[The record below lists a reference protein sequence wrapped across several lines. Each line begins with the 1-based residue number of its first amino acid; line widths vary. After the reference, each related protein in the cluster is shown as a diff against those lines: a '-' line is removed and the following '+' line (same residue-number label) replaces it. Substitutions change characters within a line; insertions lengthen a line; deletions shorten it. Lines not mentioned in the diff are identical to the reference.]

1 VSQVDAT
8 AFPTVDVYV
17 SVLDRNQQPI
27 SGLTQQDFRLFENG
41 QKVPFAFMSNGF
53 DVSVVLVI
61 DQSGSMAY
69 AGKMDAAKQ
78 AALTFLHGMKPHDR
92 VALIAF
98 SDTVTVAQP
107 LSTDRAATAA
117 QVQTLAPLQGT
128 ALFDATMR
136 ALDMLRPVQGR
147 KAVIVL
153 TDGMDNQSRARIDDV
168 VQRARQD
175 TASVYTI
182 GLGTRSSTSRD
193 AGVDEGV
200 LKRLAGAT
208 TGQYYYA
215 PDPSTLSRLYQH
227 LAEQLGSEYRLRYRT
242 PRDVHDGTRRSV
254 DVRVRLMGTGDV
266 TASDS
271 YLVGG
276 VLGAGGINWPVF
288 AGLFAV
294 LAALLYPGGVPALLD
309 ARSARVRA
317 GGADASSVVPPPSS
331 GDAVRGR
338 QVPHGA
344 APRPR
349 IRSSPPAAGTVG
361 TNAAMHQSAGVT
373 TQPSAFDLVELTPG
387 GRLYR
392 LRSGSRVRIGR
403 APDNDIVVDDPTVSN
418 AHAELRDEG
427 GRWVVSDLGSTNGT
441 YVNYSG
447 ANGERRVAVNAL
459 KDGSTVRFGE
469 VRLQLERQATGDRG

>member
-1 VSQVDAT
+1 M
-8 AFPTVDVYV
+8 
-17 SVLDRNQQPI
+17 R
-27 SGLTQQDFRLFENG
+27 
-41 QKVPFAFMSNGF
+41 
-53 DVSVVLVI
+53 
-61 DQSGSMAY
+61 
-69 AGKMDAAKQ
+69 
-78 AALTFLHGMKPHDR
+78 PHDH

-107 LSTDRAATAA
+107 LSMDKAATAA

-136 ALDMLRPVQGR
+136 ALDMLRPVRGR

-153 TDGMDNQSRARIDDV
+153 TDGMDNQSRARSDDV

-175 TASVYTI
+175 TASIYTI
-182 GLGTRSSTSRD
+182 GLGTRSSTPSDAGD

-200 LKRLAGAT
+200 LNRLAGAT
-208 TGQYYYA
+208 TGQYHYA

-227 LAEQLGSEYRLRYRT
+227 LAERLSTEYRLRYRT

-254 DVRVRLMGTGDV
+254 DVRVRLTGTGDV
-266 TASDS
+266 TASGS

-276 VLGAGGINWPVF
+276 VLGAGGINWLVF

-317 GGADASSVVPPPSS
+317 GGADASSVVPPPSF
-331 GDAVRGR
+331 GDVVGGG
-338 QVPHGA
+338 QVPNGA

-349 IRSSPPAAGTVG
+349 ISSSPPAAGTVG
-361 TNAAMHQSAGVT
+361 TTAATHRPAGAA
-373 TQPSAFDLVELTPG
+373 TQTSAFRLVELTPG
-387 GRLYR
+387 GRMYR
-392 LRSGSRVRIGR
+392 LRSGSHVRIGR
-403 APDNDIVVDDPTVSN
+403 GPDNDIVIDDPTVSS

-427 GRWVVSDLGSTNGT
+427 GHWVVSDLGSTNGT

-447 ANGERRVAVNAL
+447 ADADRRVAVNAL
-459 KDGSTVRFGE
+459 KEGSTVRFGE
-469 VRLQLERQATGDRG
+469 ISLRLERQAPGGRG